1 MIFLEMKIGNKMM
14 KLKMKSEKNWQI
26 KILQKKVLLKSL
38 LQDQREV
45 ISIKTIIQKKIKYET
60 PGFYLEVNKVSL
72 INQKA
77 LLNQQVNKLKLQFST
92 KNHFKNLQMLNLK
105 IY

>member
-38 LQDQREV
+38 WQNLREV
-45 ISIKTIIQKKIKYET
+45 ISIKKIIQKKINYET
-60 PGFYLEVNKVSL
+60 PGLYLVVNKVSL

-77 LLNQQVNKLKLQFST
+77 LLNQKVNKLKVQFST

>member
-38 LQDQREV
+38 WQNLREV
-45 ISIKTIIQKKIKYET
+45 ISIKKIIQKKINYET
-60 PGFYLEVNKVSL
+60 PGLYLVVNKV
-72 INQKA
+72 
-77 LLNQQVNKLKLQFST
+77 
-92 KNHFKNLQMLNLK
+92 
-105 IY
+105 